1 MIQLFNPCLADV
13 HSNSRDEDLDFFYDI
28 MHLYCLT
35 STALCTA
42 PKYQNPGSIPDAINV
57 QELLKNPLFRFII
70 VNLFCLLNGQ
80 KRRLLKVGSYLMAFT
95 LHLCISHGNG
105 NH

>member
-13 HSNSRDEDLDFFYDI
+13 HSNSRDEDFFYDI

-35 STALCTA
+35 STAPCTA

-95 LHLCISHGNG
+95 LHLCMSHGNG